1 MTGAFP
7 SQTKRFWRAYL
18 DPKVETIIVYTR
30 NLFYYNPE
38 YRYFIRHLDLND
50 EHKDLKK
57 VLDATGD
64 FLPQP
69 CCPNARHYLA
79 AGDAKCVISL
89 TKFLERNGVR
99 TQAVA
104 HMDEVIWRSSTPKN
118 LILLGNKRT
127 FPLLAETVRDWK
139 FDFHTENTCIE
150 SRDQKERYEDTWT
163 AEDGGT
169 VFGVIS
175 RAYDNHY
182 HSNVTILAG
191 NQGSFF
197 EGAGHFFLDE
207 GRVAHLNQRLE
218 ADVRAFPPFEALLQV
233 KVQKQH
239 MVTSPVDVKL
249 MGDIRAHDDDDR
261 RTSERFRTLEDREV
275 SIIFNSKERDE
286 AINFRDQ
293 LEQQGVK
300 AWLSE
305 DIPKGRYWAQDLQ
318 KRFGKARVLVF
329 LQGRRGSG
337 ETQLIEIGYFLARQ
351 EFENGVSIFPV
362 ALPNSPE
369 GSSGF
374 PSVLSDLNWTYLHR
388 GKSEWEK
395 LVSGLKEA
403 LATLP

>member
-1 MTGAFP
+1 MTGEFP

-18 DPKVETIIVYTR
+18 DPKIGTTIVYTR

-38 YRYFIRHLDLND
+38 SRYFIRHLDLND
-50 EHKDLKK
+50 ENKDLKK

-69 CCPNARHYLA
+69 CYPNARHYLA
-79 AGDAKCVISL
+79 AGDTRCVISL
-89 TKFLERNGVR
+89 TKFFERNGVR

-104 HMDEVIWRSSTPKN
+104 HMDEGIWRSSTPKN

-127 FPLLAETVRDWK
+127 FPLLAETVRDWE
-139 FDFHTENTCIE
+139 FDFQTENTYIE
-150 SRDQKERYEDTWT
+150 SRDKKERYEDTWT

-191 NQGSFF
+191 NHGSFF
-197 EGAGHFFLDE
+197 EGAAHFFFDE
-207 GRVAHLNQRLE
+207 GRVAHLNQGLE
-218 ADVRAFPPFEALLQV
+218 ADVRAFPPFEALLKV

-249 MGDIRAHDDDDR
+249 MGDVRAYDDNDR
-261 RTSERFRTLEDREV
+261 RTSERLRTLEHREV
-275 SIIFNSKERDE
+275 IIIFNSKEREE

-293 LEQQGVK
+293 LQQRDVK

-305 DIPKGRYWAQDLQ
+305 NILPGRYWAQDLQ
-318 KRFGKARVLVF
+318 KQLGNARVLVF
-329 LQGRRGSG
+329 LQGRGGSG

-362 ALPNSPE
+362 ALPNLPE

-374 PSVLSDLNWTYLHR
+374 PSLLSDRNWIYLYR
-388 GKSEWEK
+388 GESAWEN
-395 LVSGLKEA
+395 LVNGLKKA